1 MTAATRVLLVDDHR
15 LVREAIAQTL
25 RQETGMEVAGEAGDA
40 ASALELAASLRPDVI
55 VMDIHLPDRS
65 GIELAPQLRRAQPGA
80 RLVALSAYTDKRY
93 VIEMLRAG
101 ALGYVTK
108 SAAGFELVLA
118 IRAVMAGQ
126 SYISPEVAGA
136 LVSSLHGGE
145 PAPDAARL
153 LGRRE
158 VEILKLIAQGQRTPA
173 IAASL
178 QISPATVDAH
188 RRNIMRKLGIHTVA
202 DLTRYAIRQ
211 GLVSL

>member
-25 RQETGMEVAGEAGDA
+25 RQEPGVEVAGEAGNA
-40 ASALELAASLRPDVI
+40 ANALELAASLRPDVI

-65 GIELAPQLRRAQPGA
+65 GIELAPQLQRAQPGV
-80 RLVALSAYTDKRY
+80 RIVALSAYTDKRY

-108 SAAGFELVLA
+108 SAAGFELVMA

-145 PAPDAARL
+145 PALDAARL

-188 RRNIMRKLGIHTVA
+188 RRNIMRKLDIHTVA